1 MLNLLHIYFQYIF
14 IFLITYLFIL
24 LLVHLVF
31 SKVFPLK
38 CRRCSVTIKFSLN
51 CSSELEMVSDWR
63 SAFFYRSWRN
73 WIRTEPVRF
82 WWWGWRRSPCS
93 TTAAGS
99 SCSAPTAG
107 GAGQCLRPPT
117 EWTELPTQRRNQQLM
132 ESGLDKLSFV
142 FNGRFSSETFSNLA
156 LVYSSLVLFG
166 MKPEDLDVKVKHQT
180 CLYQNESNTRFNK
193 PFSPNQYC
201 PANEHCFNLQQMQV
215 MTWSFIVLLY
225 ITI

>member
-1 MLNLLHIYFQYIF
+1 MTYLLNLLHIYFQYIF

-107 GAGQCLRPPT
+107 GAGQCLRPPPQNEQSYQHRGGT
-117 EWTELPTQRRNQQLM
+117 SSWWNQDWISSHLCLTA
-132 ESGLDKLSFV
+132 GFPARLSATWLWFIHLWFCLGWSLKIWMWRWNIKHV
-142 FNGRFSSETFSNLA
+142 SIRMSQTRVSTNH
-156 LVYSSLVLFG
+156 LVLI
-166 MKPEDLDVKVKHQT
+166 
-180 CLYQNESNTRFNK
+180 N
-193 PFSPNQYC
+193 
-201 PANEHCFNLQQMQV
+201 
-215 MTWSFIVLLY
+215 IVLQTSTVL
-225 ITI
+225 ICNKCR